1 MSTILD
7 SIVETKRQEVERRKI
22 EAPLLYLQER
32 TRALPLPL
40 NLSGALMGDGPRL
53 IAETKKA
60 SPSRGLLRDD
70 YDPAALA
77 RAYADNGAAAVSVL
91 TEKDNFQGS
100 LEHMEAVKKVLQP
113 LGIPVL
119 RKDFIFDPY
128 QVHEARAHG
137 ADALLLI
144 VAILTPECLK
154 ELMELSQSL
163 WLQVRTEVHNE
174 EEMDMALAA
183 GAEIIGINNRDL
195 HTFETDISV
204 TEHLASRV
212 PKGKILVSESGI
224 HSHDDLV
231 RLGRVG
237 VHAVLVGEAIVTAA
251 DPGAKV
257 RELLHG
263 TEQGD

>member
-1 MSTILD
+1 MATILD

-22 EAPLLYLQER
+22 EIPLSSLEER
-32 TRALPLPL
+32 IGALPLPL
-40 NLSGALMGDGPRL
+40 NLSGALMGDGARL
-53 IAETKKA
+53 IAEAKKA
-60 SPSRGLLRDD
+60 SPSRGLLRDN

-77 RAYADNGAAAVSVL
+77 KAYADNGAAAVSVL

-100 LEHMEAVKKVLQP
+100 LEHMEAVKKVLLP
-113 LGIPVL
+113 LGVPVL
-119 RKDFIFDPY
+119 RKDFLFDPY
-128 QVHEARAHG
+128 QVHEARAYG

-154 ELMELSQSL
+154 ELLGVSQSL
-163 WLQVRTEVHNE
+163 WLQALVEVHNE
-174 EEMDMALAA
+174 EEMEIALTA

-195 HTFETDISV
+195 RTFETDISV
-204 TEHLASRV
+204 TERLASRV
-212 PKGKILVSESGI
+212 PRGKILVSESGI

-231 RLGRVG
+231 RLRRVG
-237 VHAVLVGEAIVTAA
+237 VHAVLVGEALVTAA

-263 TEQGD
+263 SEQGV